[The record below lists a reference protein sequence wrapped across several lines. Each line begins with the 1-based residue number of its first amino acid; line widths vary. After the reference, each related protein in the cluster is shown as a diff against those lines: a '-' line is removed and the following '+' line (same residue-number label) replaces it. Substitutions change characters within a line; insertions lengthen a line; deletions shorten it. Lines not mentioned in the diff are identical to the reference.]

1 MSARLLSPRSSLLA
15 LVGDIRYTLSRLKAD
30 PLTAEHVA
38 EFEALRAEWK
48 VVKAQEIENQE
59 LLSDAQAGVDL
70 ADIHIDA
77 FGSRVSKTLLTLVKD
92 DRNHPLYLHFF
103 GDKALS
109 VFLRPKLGIELQAM
123 RPWLVSFETS
133 PHASLQAMAPE
144 LAMLIVA
151 ADKAITARD
160 EVRSRIRMFYDVGGR
175 RQLFDKCNGLR
186 KLTHGALAQLA
197 LTTAG
202 LPSDYAD
209 GFFRNDSSEDPS
221 PAPTL
226 DSVKTTIHDLETK
239 LTAAKALLTKLE
251 EEAAEEIRLA
261 EEQLS
266 AEQQLV
272 GIRRQQ
278 EALDKAAKELESKL
292 KR

>member
-15 LVGDIRYTLSRLKAD
+15 LIGDIRYTLSRLKAD
-30 PLTAEHVA
+30 PHAAAHVA
-38 EFEALRAEWK
+38 AFEELRDEWK
-48 VVKAQEIENQE
+48 SAQAQEILNQE
-59 LLSDAQAGVDL
+59 ELSDAQAALDL
-70 ADIHIDA
+70 ADVNIDA

-103 GDKALS
+103 GAKALS

-133 PHASLQAMAPE
+133 PHPALQAMAPE
-144 LAMLIVA
+144 LGMLIVA

-160 EVRSRIRMFYDVGGR
+160 EVKAKIRTFYDMGQR
-175 RQLFDKCNGLR
+175 RLLFDKCNGLR
-186 KLTHGALAQLA
+186 KSTHGALAKLA
-197 LTTAG
+197 LTTVG

-209 GFFRNDSSEDPS
+209 GFFRNDASEDPS
-221 PAPTL
+221 PAPTVE
-226 DSVKTTIHDLETK
+226 SVKVTITDLETK
-239 LTAAKALLTKLE
+239 LTAAKALLARL
-251 EEAAEEIRLA
+251 EEAAAEELRLA
-261 EEQLS
+261 AEQLS
-266 AEQQLV
+266 HEQQLV

-278 EALDKAAKELESKL
+278 EELEKAAKELESKL